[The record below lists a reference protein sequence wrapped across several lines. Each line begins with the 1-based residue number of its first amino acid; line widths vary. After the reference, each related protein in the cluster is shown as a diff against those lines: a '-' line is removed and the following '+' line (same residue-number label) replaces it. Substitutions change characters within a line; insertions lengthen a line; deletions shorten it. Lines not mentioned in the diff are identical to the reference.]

1 MSMQDRLNNLPSF
14 VAARIDE
21 ADLRDP
27 LERLALYAAGE
38 KTPEELRSRLNH
50 LLDWTLTV
58 FEQAREPLL
67 LGSFIELASIA
78 NPLLSELSDGRWDED
93 QEREFLRELSLPLI
107 LRTAEPIAL
116 PLNVTGQ
123 MRLG

>member
-1 MSMQDRLNNLPSF
+1 MLAARGTILITSNTTGMQDRLNNLPSF

-78 NPLLSELSDGRWDED
+78 NPLLSELSDGR
-93 QEREFLRELSLPLI
+93 
-107 LRTAEPIAL
+107 
-116 PLNVTGQ
+116 
-123 MRLG
+123 